1 MGIPLKT
8 NVVEEIKLRPYQ
20 KDLVNDI
27 RASWKKGNK
36 HVIMQLPTAGGKC
49 LGINTPVLMY
59 DGTIK
64 MVQNIKVGD
73 MIMGDDSTPRKI
85 LSTCTGKETLYRI
98 TPIKGDSWVCNES
111 HILSLI
117 SNHNISK
124 SIRKNNIYDIP
135 IKDYISMPNSSKWV
149 LKQYRVPVK
158 FKPSRTEI
166 DPYLLGIWL
175 AEGRKNNGSPVLFIC
190 SKDIDILDYY

>member
-20 KDLVNDI
+20 KDLVNGI
-27 RASWKKGNK
+27 RASWKKGNR
-36 HVIMQLPTAGGKC
+36 HVIMQLPTGGGKC
-49 LGINTPVLMY
+49 LGVNTPVLMY

-111 HILSLI
+111 HILSQ
-117 SNHNISK
+117 N
-124 SIRKNNIYDIP
+124 
-135 IKDYISMPNSSKWV
+135 
-149 LKQYRVPVK
+149 Q
-158 FKPSRTEI
+158 
-166 DPYLLGIWL
+166 
-175 AEGRKNNGSPVLFIC
+175 
-190 SKDIDILDYY
+190 